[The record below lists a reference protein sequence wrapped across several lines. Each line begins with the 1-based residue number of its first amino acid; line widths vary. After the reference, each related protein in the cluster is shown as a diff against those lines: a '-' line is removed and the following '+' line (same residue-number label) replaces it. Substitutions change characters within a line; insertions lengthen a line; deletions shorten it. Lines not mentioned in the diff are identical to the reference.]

1 MEEENLQPEVTTETK
16 VEQKTEESYEN
27 MPKLEDLL
35 KSEQELKTST
45 ELKGLKQV
53 DDETVTEYKT
63 FTRKSDEKKALVKK
77 RLKIL
82 TGVYVA
88 VLSLLLLFVGA
99 NAITLIN
106 TTRDV
111 NSYTTTIRHEEGVVQ
126 GLEQGSNN
134 VGTPVYDVQLNEPRD
149 YNDDTRGL
157 SFMDKLIIL
166 FRNLFG

>member
-16 VEQKTEESYEN
+16 VEQQKEETYDD

-35 KSEQELKTST
+35 KSEQELKSAA

-53 DDETVTEYKT
+53 EDDTVQEYKT
-63 FTRKSDEKKALVKK
+63 FTRKEDEKKVFVKK
-77 RLKIL
+77 RLKLL

-106 TTRDV
+106 TNREI
-111 NSYTTTIRHEEGVVQ
+111 NNRTIEIQREEGVVQ
-126 GLEQGSNN
+126 GLEQGAND
-134 VGTPVYDVQLNEPRD
+134 VGTPMLDITLNEPRD